1 MLILLFFFLLFIY
14 FYFQNNNGAVF
25 FCLTA
30 IVTNSF
36 GFVDPEGMPIKS
48 TDIVLAFVFFT
59 LIAGYFKN
67 KSYFNAKN
75 DPIALIVLI
84 IIAYLLF
91 NFIGTIALRIESPI
105 NALKVV
111 RPFFVYLLYFYVRTL
126 KKKDFL
132 NYVKLVFIASVI
144 QGVFYYLQLFD
155 INVLSGRVDEA
166 EATGEITRYANYPAM
181 ASFFVLYYVV
191 LQKISFARKLFI
203 IVFWGMMLILGQ
215 MRGVV
220 IALAATLGLFFFL
233 KRKLKY
239 VGYIAIGAIVYQF
252 VVAPMFE
259 YRTRNKISTMTEIKN
274 VVSDPTNIFT
284 RHLNESSSGSF
295 SFRIAMLTERIIY
308 ISHHPQFIPFG
319 VGCIHEESSANNFV
333 FQLGTSN
340 DNLRFGIG
348 MLSSADIAWVGLL
361 MHYGLL
367 GVSLYLLL
375 FYLWARAG
383 LPYVR
388 KSNDSLLITA
398 SLMVVSSFLLSFD
411 SDNTSRT
418 QAIMITI
425 FYLAVIYR
433 YNHDRKVALF
443 LRNYYKS
450 PEERAEVPA

>member
-1 MLILLFFFLLFIY
+1 MLILLFFFLLSIY
-14 FYFQNNNGAVF
+14 YYFQDNKSAVL

-36 GFVDPEGMPIKS
+36 GFVDPEGMSIKS
-48 TDIVLAFVFFT
+48 TDVVLVFVFFT

-67 KSYFNAKN
+67 KSFFNVKN
-75 DPIALIVLI
+75 DPFALIILI
-84 IIAYLLF
+84 IVAYLLL
-91 NFIGTIALRIESPI
+91 NLIGTVALRIESPM

-111 RPFFVYLLYFYVRTL
+111 RPFFAYLLYFYVRTL

-284 RHLNESSSGSF
+284 RHSNESSSGNF
-295 SFRIAMLTERIIY
+295 SFRIAMLAERIIY

-319 VGCIHEESSANNFV
+319 VGCIHEESAANNFV

-340 DNLRFGIG
+340 DNYRFGIG